1 MFSFFKISYGGDLM
15 KLNGIEVKSK
25 VFLAPLAGYT
35 NSVYR
40 KLMVKYGAGLVCSE
54 MISDKALCYD
64 SKKTFEMI
72 KIEKEEHPCALQL
85 FGADLDSLLEAV
97 KILNKVG
104 EHDVLDINMG
114 CPVNKVIKARAGSYW
129 LKEPLEAYKKVKAI
143 VEVSEKPVTVKVRLG
158 FDKENINVVEV
169 AKLMEKAGVK
179 MICVHGRTRSD
190 FYGGKVDLD
199 WIKKVKES
207 VNIPVVANGDIV
219 DVDSAIHT
227 LEYTGCDAISIGRG
241 SLGNPW
247 IFTQINHYLE
257 TKEKLKEPSAK
268 EKIEVCLNHAK
279 ELIQLKGEYIAIK
292 EMRSLACF
300 YIKGLANASSIKTKI
315 NEVNAYDELEIL
327 LNSYLKELEVLG

>member
-1 MFSFFKISYGGDLM
+1 ME
-15 KLNGIEVKSK
+15 LNGIKVNSK

-64 SKKTFEMI
+64 SKKTLDMLD
-72 KIEKEEHPCALQL
+72 IEDDEHPCALQI
-85 FGADLDSLLEAV
+85 FGADIESLVEAT
-97 KILNKVG
+97 KILNKIG
-104 EHDVLDINMG
+104 KHDVLDINMG

-129 LKEPLEAYKKVKAI
+129 LKDPIEAYNKVKAI
-143 VEVSEKPVTVKVRLG
+143 GEVSEKPVTVKVRLG
-158 FDKENINVVEV
+158 FDKEHINVVEI

-207 VNIPVVANGDIV
+207 VSIPVVANGDIV
-219 DVDSAIHT
+219 DIDSAIYT
-227 LEYTGCDAISIGRG
+227 LEYTKCDAISIGRG

-247 IFTQINHYLE
+247 IFKQINHYMN
-257 TKEKLKEPSAK
+257 TKQRFPEPSYQ
-268 EKIEVCLNHAK
+268 ERIDVCLQHALD
-279 ELIQLKGEYIAIK
+279 LIDLKGARTGMM

-300 YIKGLANASSIKTKI
+300 YIKGMPNATQIKTKI
-315 NEVNAYDELEIL
+315 NLVETYEELETL
-327 LNSYLKELEVLG
+327 LNQYLLELQEEVA

>member
-1 MFSFFKISYGGDLM
+1 ME
-15 KLNGIEVKSK
+15 LNGIKINSK

-64 SKKTFEMI
+64 SKKTLEMLD
-72 KIEKEEHPCALQL
+72 IEDDEHPCALQI
-85 FGADLDSLLEAV
+85 FGADIESLVEAT
-97 KILNKVG
+97 KILNKIG
-104 EHDVLDINMG
+104 KHDVLDINMG

-129 LKEPLEAYKKVKAI
+129 LKDPIQAYNKVKAI
-143 VEVSEKPVTVKVRLG
+143 VEASEKPVTVKVRLG
-158 FDKENINVVEV
+158 FDKEHINVVEI

-219 DVDSAIHT
+219 DIDSAIYT
-227 LEYTGCDAISIGRG
+227 LEYTKCDAISIGRG

-247 IFTQINHYLE
+247 IFKQINHYME
-257 TKEKLKEPSAK
+257 TKQRLEDPSYKER
-268 EKIEVCLNHAK
+268 IDVCLQHALD
-279 ELIQLKGEYIAIK
+279 LIALKGERTGIM

-300 YIKGLANASSIKTKI
+300 YIKGMPNASQIKTKI
-315 NEVNAYDELEIL
+315 NLIENY
-327 LNSYLKELEVLG
+327 KELETLLNQYLLELQEEVA

>member
-1 MFSFFKISYGGDLM
+1 MN
-15 KLNGIEVKSK
+15 LNGIEVNSR

-54 MISDKALCYD
+54 MISDKALCFD
-64 SKKTFEMI
+64 SKRTFEMLD
-72 KIEKEEHPCALQL
+72 IEDDEHPCALQI
-85 FGADLDSLLEAV
+85 FGADEEYLVKAV

-104 EHDVLDINMG
+104 KHDVLDINMG

-129 LKEPLEAYKKVKAI
+129 LKDPMESYKKVKAI
-143 VEVSEKPVTVKVRLG
+143 VQASDRPVTVKVRLG
-158 FDKENINVVEV
+158 YDKENINVVEI

-190 FYGGKVDLD
+190 FYSGSVNLD

-219 DVDSAIHT
+219 DIESAIHT
-227 LEYTGCDAISIGRG
+227 FEYTKCDAISIGRG

-247 IFTQINHYLE
+247 IFTQINHYLN
-257 TKEKLKEPSAK
+257 TKERLPLPSYKER
-268 EKIEVCLNHAK
+268 IDVCLQHAID
-279 ELIQLKGEYIAIK
+279 LIKLKGENIGIK

-300 YIKGLANASSIKTKI
+300 YIKGMPNASNMKVKI
-315 NEVNAYDELEIL
+315 NLIDTYKDLEKIL
-327 LNSYLKELEVLG
+327 NEYLKELEEL

>member
-1 MFSFFKISYGGDLM
+1 MN
-15 KLNGIEVKSK
+15 LNGIEVNSR

-54 MISDKALCYD
+54 MISDKALCFD
-64 SKKTFEMI
+64 SKRTFEMLD
-72 KIEKEEHPCALQL
+72 IEDDEHPCALQI
-85 FGADLDSLLEAV
+85 FGANEEYLVKAV

-104 EHDVLDINMG
+104 KHDVLDINMG

-129 LKEPLEAYKKVKAI
+129 LKDPMESYKKVKAI
-143 VEVSEKPVTVKVRLG
+143 VQASDRPVTVKVRLG
-158 FDKENINVVEV
+158 YDKENINVVEI

-190 FYGGKVDLD
+190 FYSGSVNLD

-219 DVDSAIHT
+219 DIESAIHT
-227 LEYTGCDAISIGRG
+227 FEYTKCDAISIGRG

-247 IFTQINHYLE
+247 IFTQINHYLN
-257 TKEKLKEPSAK
+257 TKERLPLPSYKER
-268 EKIEVCLNHAK
+268 IDVCLQHAID
-279 ELIQLKGEYIAIK
+279 LINLKGENIGIK

-300 YIKGLANASSIKTKI
+300 YIKGMPNASNMKVKI
-315 NEVNAYDELEIL
+315 NLIDTYKDLETIL
-327 LNSYLKELEVLG
+327 NEYLKELEEL

>member
-1 MFSFFKISYGGDLM
+1 MN
-15 KLNGIEVKSK
+15 LNGIEVKSK

-54 MISDKALCYD
+54 MISDKALCFD
-64 SKKTFEMI
+64 SKKTLEMLD
-72 KIEKEEHPCALQL
+72 IEEDEHPCALQI
-85 FGADLDSLLEAV
+85 FGADEEYLVKAV
-97 KILNKVG
+97 KILNEIG
-104 EHDVLDINMG
+104 HHDVLDINMG

-129 LKEPLEAYKKVKAI
+129 LKDPKASYKKVKAI
-143 VEVSEKPVTVKVRLG
+143 VEASKVPVTVKVRLG
-158 FDKENINVVEV
+158 FDKENINVIEV

-190 FYGGKVDLD
+190 FYSGKVDLE
-199 WIKKVKES
+199 WIKKVKDS
-207 VNIPVVANGDIV
+207 VSIPVVANGDIV
-219 DVDSAIHT
+219 DIESAIYT

-257 TKEKLKEPSAK
+257 TKEILPPPSYKER
-268 EKIEVCLNHAK
+268 IEVCLNHAK
-279 ELIQLKGEYIAIK
+279 DLIELKGERIAIK

-300 YIKGLANASSIKTKI
+300 YVKGMPNASVIKTEI
-315 NEVNAYDELEIL
+315 NQVETYFELEETL
-327 LNSYLKELEVLG
+327 NKYLNSLEVLS

>member
-1 MFSFFKISYGGDLM
+1 ME
-15 KLNGIEVKSK
+15 LNGIKVTSK

-54 MISDKALCYD
+54 MISDKALCFD
-64 SKKTFEMI
+64 SKKTFEMLG
-72 KIEKEEHPCALQL
+72 IEEDEHPCALQI
-85 FGADLDSLLEAV
+85 FGSDKEYLVKAV
-97 KILNKVG
+97 KILNEIG
-104 EHDVLDINMG
+104 HHDVLDINMG
-114 CPVNKVIKARAGSYW
+114 CPVNKVIKAKAGSYW
-129 LKEPLEAYKKVKAI
+129 LKEPNEAYEKVKAI
-143 VEVSEKPVTVKVRLG
+143 VEVSKVPVTVKVRLG

-190 FYGGKVDLD
+190 FYSGKVNLD

-207 VNIPVVANGDIV
+207 VSIPVVANGDIV
-219 DVDSAIHT
+219 DIESAIHT

-247 IFTQINHYLE
+247 IFSKINHYLN
-257 TKEKLKEPSAK
+257 TKEILPDPSYN
-268 EKIEVCLNHAK
+268 EKIKVCLEHARD
-279 ELIQLKGEYIAIK
+279 LMGLKGEIIAIK

-300 YIKGLANASSIKTKI
+300 YVKGMPNASETKTKI
-315 NEVNAYDELEIL
+315 NLVETY
-327 LNSYLKELEVLG
+327 KELEEVLMSYLNSLEDLG

>member
-1 MFSFFKISYGGDLM
+1 MN
-15 KLNGIEVKSK
+15 LNGIEVKSK

-40 KLMVKYGAGLVCSE
+40 KLMVEYGAGLVCSE
-54 MISDKALCYD
+54 MISDKALCFD
-64 SKKTFEMI
+64 SKRTFEMI
-72 KIEKEEHPCALQL
+72 KIEKEEHPCALQI
-85 FGADLDSLLEAV
+85 FGADIDTLV
-97 KILNKVG
+97 KSVEILNKVG
-104 EHDVLDINMG
+104 KHDVLDINMG

-143 VEVSEKPVTVKVRLG
+143 VEISNKPVTVKVRLG
-158 FDKENINVVEV
+158 FDKENINVVEI

-207 VNIPVVANGDIV
+207 VSIPVVANGDIV
-219 DVDSAIHT
+219 DVESAIYT
-227 LEYTGCDAISIGRG
+227 LKYTGCDAISIGRG

-247 IFTQINHYLE
+247 IFTQINHYLK
-257 TKEKLKEPSAK
+257 TNEKLKDPSAK
-268 EKIEVCLNHAK
+268 EKIEVCLRHAR
-279 ELIQLKGEYIAIK
+279 ELIELKGEYIAIK

-300 YIKGLANASSIKTKI
+300 YVKGLANATSIKIKI
-315 NEVNAYDELEIL
+315 NEVNTYKELEDL
-327 LNSYLKELEVLG
+327 LYNYLKELEDAQ

>member
-1 MFSFFKISYGGDLM
+1 ME
-15 KLNGIEVKSK
+15 LNGIKVKSR

-40 KLMVKYGAGLVCSE
+40 NLMTKYGAGLVCSE
-54 MISDKALCYD
+54 MISDKALCFD
-64 SKKTFEMI
+64 SKRTIEMLDI
-72 KIEKEEHPCALQL
+72 SDDEHPCAIQI
-85 FGADLDSLLEAV
+85 FGGDVEYLVKAV
-97 KILNKVG
+97 KILNKIG
-104 EHDVLDINMG
+104 KHDVLDINMG

-129 LKEPLEAYKKVKAI
+129 LKDPQDAYLKVKAI
-143 VEVSEKPVTVKVRLG
+143 VEASEKPVTVKVRLG
-158 FDKENINVVEV
+158 YDKENINVVEI

-190 FYGGKVDLD
+190 FYSGKVNLE

-219 DVDSAIHT
+219 DIDSAIYAF
-227 LEYTGCDAISIGRG
+227 EYTKCDAISIGRG

-247 IFTQINHYLE
+247 LFTQINHYLN
-257 TKEKLKEPSAK
+257 TKERLEEPSFK

-279 ELIQLKGEYIAIK
+279 ELIGLKGENIAIK

-300 YIKGLANASSIKTKI
+300 YIKGMPNSTDVKIKI
-315 NEVNAYDELEIL
+315 NMVNEY
-327 LNSYLKELEVLG
+327 KELEDLLYNYLKSLGEFV

>member
-1 MFSFFKISYGGDLM
+1 ME
-15 KLNGIEVKSK
+15 LNGIKVTSK

-64 SKKTFEMI
+64 SKKTLDMLD
-72 KIEKEEHPCALQL
+72 IEDDEHPCALQI
-85 FGADLDSLLEAV
+85 FGADIESLVEAV
-97 KILNKVG
+97 KILNKIG
-104 EHDVLDINMG
+104 KHDVLDINMG

-129 LKEPLEAYKKVKAI
+129 LKDPLEAYKKVKAI
-143 VEVSEKPVTVKVRLG
+143 VETSNRPVTVKVRLG
-158 FDKENINVVEV
+158 YDKENINVVEV

-190 FYGGKVDLD
+190 FYSGKVDLD

-219 DVDSAIHT
+219 DIDSAIYAF
-227 LEYTGCDAISIGRG
+227 EYTKCDAISIGRG

-247 IFTQINHYLE
+247 IFTQINHYLK
-257 TKEKLKEPSAK
+257 TKERLSDPTYKERV
-268 EKIEVCLNHAK
+268 EVCLNHAL
-279 ELIQLKGEYIAIK
+279 ELIKLKGERTAIM

-300 YIKGLANASSIKTKI
+300 YIKGMPNASIIKTKI
-315 NEVNAYDELEIL
+315 NLVENY
-327 LNSYLKELEVLG
+327 KELEELLNAYLLELEEEVQ

>member
-1 MFSFFKISYGGDLM
+1 ME
-15 KLNGIEVKSK
+15 LNGIKVNSC

-40 KLMVKYGAGLVCSE
+40 KLMVEYGAGLVCSE

-64 SKKTFEMI
+64 SKKTLDMLD
-72 KIEKEEHPCALQL
+72 IEDDEHPCALQI
-85 FGADLDSLLEAV
+85 FGADLDTLLAAV
-97 KILNKVG
+97 RILNKIG
-104 EHDVLDINMG
+104 KHDVLDINMG

-129 LKEPLEAYKKVKAI
+129 LKNPTEAYNKVKEI
-143 VEVSEKPVTVKVRLG
+143 VKISEKPVTVKMRLG
-158 FDKENINVVEV
+158 YDKENINVVEM

-190 FYGGKVDLD
+190 FYSGKVDLE

-219 DVDSAIHT
+219 DIESAIHT
-227 LEYTGCDAISIGRG
+227 LEYTKCDAISIGRG

-247 IFTQINHYLE
+247 IFKQINHYLN
-257 TKEKLKEPSAK
+257 TKEILQEPPFK
-268 EKIEVCLNHAK
+268 EKIEVCLKHARD
-279 ELIQLKGEYIAIK
+279 LIALKGERTGIM

-300 YIKGLANASSIKTKI
+300 YIKGMPNASLAKTKI
-315 NEVNAYDELEIL
+315 NLIENYNELETL
-327 LNSYLKELEVLG
+327 LNQYLLELEEEKV